1 MLGRRMDLR
10 LAAFLL
16 MAGLLPSLGQS
27 APAPAAPPT
36 AISADLFKG
45 PALPFGFKYG
55 GKDSRDFLGT
65 WQSTD
70 SAAPATDGTIHT
82 YVYTDPATHLKVTC
96 AVRTFDKF
104 DAVDWVL
111 TFSNEGT
118 SDTPILE
125 NIQPLQWTVA
135 CDSPGATVHT
145 TRGSTAGVDD
155 FAAVDMDLQPNQ
167 SQRLGVGS
175 GRSSDGGW
183 PFFNLQTGD
192 HGLYGAIGWTGDW
205 QANFNRAQDG
215 KSIAMSAGMLATHLL
230 LHPGETIRS
239 PRILLM
245 NWKGGDVAAAQGVW
259 RQLMIDEY
267 SAKDTDGKIP
277 PMPISWDTWGTE
289 FGATKLKVIQGMA
302 AEKIP
307 ADLYWIDAGW
317 YPPITL
323 PPGAGYNVGSDW
335 AGHRGNWVL
344 SPNLYP
350 DSMKP
355 LGEALKAAGIGFLV
369 WFEAETASPD
379 APWVK
384 DHPDWYLTVAGH
396 DPNDA
401 GWPHFLNL
409 GNPAAAAAITST
421 VSQFI
426 TDNELTWYRQDY
438 NFAPAPYWAAADKP
452 DRVGM
457 NEIKSIMGLY
467 KYWDD
472 LRAQHPGLRIDN
484 CASGGRRLDI
494 ETASRSVSL
503 WRSDNAG
510 DPIGEQFH
518 TAAMN
523 PWYPMNAGVWIT
535 VKGGSPIGS
544 TQQLYEQRSGYS
556 SGMTVCIDQDPAPWI
571 KAAFEEFDEV
581 RPYYMGDFYPLLPP
595 STDGSVW
602 AAWQCQKL
610 DKSSGVVVVLRRPG
624 SPYSAMQLALKA
636 IDPNANYAV
645 EIRLTRDKGQ
655 PVTMKGADLQHLAV
669 AINDKPGSALVFYTK
684 Q

>member
-1 MLGRRMDLR
+1 
-10 LAAFLL
+10 
-16 MAGLLPSLGQS
+16 MAGLLPSLGQT
-27 APAPAAPPT
+27 PAAPPT
-36 AISADLFKG
+36 TISADVFKG
-45 PALPFGFKYG
+45 PSLPFGFKYG
-55 GKDSRDFLGT
+55 GKDSKDLLST
-65 WQSTD
+65 WQATD
-70 SAAPATDGTIHT
+70 SAAPAPDGNIRT
-82 YVYTDPATHLKVTC
+82 YVYTDPTTQLKVTC

-111 TFSNEGT
+111 TFSNGGT
-118 SDTPILE
+118 ADTPIIE
-125 NIQPLQWTVA
+125 NIQPLQWSVG

-155 FAAVDMDLQPNQ
+155 FAPVDLDLQPNQ

-205 QANFNRAQDG
+205 QALFNRAQDG
-215 KSIAMSAGMLATHLL
+215 KSIAMTAGMLATHLV

-245 NWKGGDVAAAQGVW
+245 NWKGGDVAVAQGVW
-259 RQLMIDEY
+259 RQLMINEY
-267 SAKDTDGKIP
+267 SAKDADAKVP

-289 FGATKLKVIQGMA
+289 FGSVKLKVIQGMA
-302 AEKIP
+302 EQKIP

-323 PPGAGYNVGSDW
+323 PPGAGYSVGSDW

-350 DSMKP
+350 DTMKP

-379 APWVK
+379 APWVTA
-384 DHPDWYLTVAGH
+384 HPDWYLTVTGH

-409 GNPAAAAAITST
+409 GNPAAASAITST

-457 NEIKSIMGLY
+457 SEIQSITGLY

-503 WRSDNAG
+503 WRSDNAC

-518 TAAMN
+518 TTALN
-523 PWYPMNAGVWIT
+523 PWYPMNAGVWAT
-535 VKGGSPIGS
+535 LKGQGPAIGS
-544 TQQLYEQRSGYS
+544 AEQLYMQRSGYS
-556 SGMTVCIDQDPAPWI
+556 SGLTVCIDQDPAPWI

-602 AAWQCQKL
+602 AAWECQKL

-624 SPYSAMQLALKA
+624 SPYAAVNLTLQA
-636 IDPNANYAV
+636 IDPNASYAV
-645 EIRLTRDKGQ
+645 EIRLTRDKAQ
-655 PVTMKGADLQHLAV
+655 PVTMKGSDLQHLV
-669 AINDKPGSALVFYTK
+669 VSINDKPGSALVFYTK